1 MNRSPEIVRLL
12 MQAGADARK
21 GIHPHR
27 DATTALTIAVERGY
41 DEIVAI
47 IEEEEQR
54 RRETMSGSATTTN
67 TAQDDLS
74 EFIANGDDAQAIAL
88 LQAEIHH

>member
-1 MNRSPEIVRLL
+1 MKREPEIVRLL
-12 MQAGADARK
+12 MQLGADARK
-21 GIHPHR
+21 GVHPHR
-27 DATTALTIAVERGY
+27 DATTALTIARERGY

-54 RRETMSGSATTTN
+54 RRETISGATTTN

-74 EFIANGDDAQAIAL
+74 EFIANGGDA
-88 LQAEIHH
+88 